1 MAKSALVHTAQV
13 AVFILLITMALNALL
28 EVVGED
34 ALAQLLAA
42 NPTLSVVVS
51 ALVGLVPNCAASVV
65 IAQLYVEGVLG
76 AGAMMA
82 GLLVSAGV
90 GVLVLLRANRPAK
103 QNLVIVVSLFSMGIF
118 WGMVVHLLGLV
129 F

>member
-1 MAKSALVHTAQV
+1 M
-13 AVFILLITMALNALL
+13 AVFILIITVVLNAVL

-34 ALAQLLAA
+34 ALASFLAA
-42 NPTLSVVVS
+42 NPALSMVAS
-51 ALVGLVPNCAASVV
+51 ALVGLIPNCAASVV
-65 IAQLYVEGVLG
+65 VAQLYVDGVLD
-76 AGAMMA
+76 AGAMLA

-90 GVLVLLRANRPAK
+90 GLLVLLRANRPAR
-103 QNLVIVVSLFSMGIF
+103 QNLFIIAALLATGIF